1 MPVNVIK
8 IGSII
13 SFKYA
18 FFKHDPN
25 PTVIITKILPDYLVG
40 INIHYLT
47 YNDIKKLLNPKEV
60 NACKN
65 KSFGY
70 PLVKNKAY
78 IIKGFRVYKRKG
90 IQNLKYLD
98 CDKMIQM
105 MGLKKTVNPKESKEI
120 NKQVEK
126 QINRK
131 TNVKA
136 KQITENI

>member
-1 MPVNVIK
+1 MAVNVIN
-8 IGSII
+8 IGSLI
-13 SFKYA
+13 SFNYK

-25 PTVIITKILPDYLVG
+25 PTVILTKILPDYLVG

-47 YNDIKKLLNPKEV
+47 YNDIKRLLNPKEV

-65 KSFGY
+65 KGFGY

-105 MGLKKTVNPKESKEI
+105 MGLKKVVNPKEAREI

-136 KQITENI
+136 NQITENI